1 MNINELLLNPNL
13 AYLLLVIGS
22 LLAIVAMFSPGTG
35 ILEISAVF
43 ILIVAGWQVYN
54 LPINIWA
61 LLLLILGVIPFII
74 AVRRSKQL
82 IYLAAAILT
91 LIIGSS
97 FLFRGEQWYIPA
109 VNPILA
115 TVTSVITASFM
126 WFAIVKVL
134 EADRLQPSHDL
145 GSLIGVIGEARTE
158 IHAEGTAQVGGE
170 LWSARSNRLIPADAK
185 VRVIGREGLVLIVEI
200 VP

>member
-1 MNINELLLNPNL
+1 
-13 AYLLLVIGS
+13 
-22 LLAIVAMFSPGTG
+22 
-35 ILEISAVF
+35 
-43 ILIVAGWQVYN
+43 
-54 LPINIWA
+54 
-61 LLLLILGVIPFII
+61 
-74 AVRRSKQL
+74 
-82 IYLAAAILT
+82 
-91 LIIGSS
+91 
-97 FLFRGEQWYIPA
+97 
-109 VNPILA
+109 
-115 TVTSVITASFM
+115 M